1 MLHKWFMQC
10 TGTMYEAFYKKKK
23 AMKLNTIDDFIGY
36 CGINIIAYFRG
47 LYAKI
52 NTKLIIYNSWID
64 NFRNK
69 SVNLYQ

>member
-52 NTKLIIYNSWID
+52 NTK
-64 NFRNK
+64 
-69 SVNLYQ
+69 